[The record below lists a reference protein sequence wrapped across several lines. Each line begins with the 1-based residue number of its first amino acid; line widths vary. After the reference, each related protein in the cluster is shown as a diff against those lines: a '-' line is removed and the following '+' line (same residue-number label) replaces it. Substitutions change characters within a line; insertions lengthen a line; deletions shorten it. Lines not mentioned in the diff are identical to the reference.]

1 MKKTIVLFFIL
12 TTLNIYGQ
20 ENPWVNTQPNPWVTE
35 TETPKTIK
43 DSLIL
48 NNDIDSTTL
57 NSKADNS
64 NTSDLNFYKKGFK
77 DTNANGG
84 LATGISTSLVLNV
97 LSIIPS
103 TIVVAIDNKKERN
116 CDKILKEEFPAITK
130 KEIRQYKSG
139 IKTKRFIK
147 TISGCIIGSILQIGI
162 ITFLF

>member
-1 MKKTIVLFFIL
+1 MKTTILFFIL

-48 NNDIDSTTL
+48 NNDIDSTSL
-57 NSKADNS
+57 NIKADNS

-77 DTNANGG
+77 DTKANGG
-84 LATGISTSLVLNV
+84 LVTGISTSLVLNV

-103 TIVVAIDNKKERN
+103 AIVVAIDNKKERN
-116 CDKILKEEFPAITK
+116 CAKILKEEFPAITK
-130 KEIRQYKSG
+130 KEIRKYKSG
-139 IKTKRFIK
+139 IKAKRLIK
-147 TISGCIIGSILQIGI
+147 TMSGCIIGSILQIRILG
-162 ITFLF
+162 FLF